1 MVQRGPDGPKRVP
14 NCQKH
19 LGFPFLIPLDPVGSL
34 WNVDKPAMFGHFF
47 CFIGAFFLGKM
58 PSRQDQ
64 TLPDKPGQTAER
76 PMVTQTFAQFALGR
90 LITKIMFYFFWESS
104 LLLADMN

>member
-1 MVQRGPDGPKRVP
+1 MVKNILID
-14 NCQKH
+14 H
-19 LGFPFLIPLDPVGSL
+19 FEPFWIPLDHFGPL

-64 TLPDKPGQTAER
+64 TLPDKPDQTAER

>member
-1 MVQRGPDGPKRVP
+1 MLTSLPCLAVLFVLLVRF
-14 NCQKH
+14 
-19 LGFPFLIPLDPVGSL
+19 LGHPVG
-34 WNVDKPAMFGHFF
+34 K
-47 CFIGAFFLGKM
+47 I